1 MLFTALSPS
10 LDFIISLFSSYLHH
24 ADVLAPLMGFF
35 HALFDC
41 LRAQVG
47 HSLTERTIHTFMTLL
62 TREHLQ
68 QALAEEA
75 NLATH
80 VVEKYAF

>member
-1 MLFTALSPS
+1 
-10 LDFIISLFSSYLHH
+10 
-24 ADVLAPLMGFF
+24 MGFF